1 MALDGE
7 KMGIGK
13 IIKNVLR
20 LMNEYKFTFTFAG
33 ICAIITVICTV
44 ITPIFLGDAI
54 DILTEGAINIA
65 NHTGTLDFN
74 RLCYILLIIGT
85 LYFIGN
91 VFSYIK
97 TYYLAKTTS
106 KIVYSLRQ
114 KMVNKVMQMPMKSVD
129 ENQRGDVLARLT
141 NDIDILESGLTSSF
155 FEITTAIIT
164 VIGTII
170 MMLITNVWLTL
181 AVVCISL
188 VSIVLIV
195 AVIKFSQKYFDKQL
209 FIQGSTAGQIEEIFS
224 SQELIRTLN
233 YEDRAVDDF
242 NDNID
247 EWYAHEW
254 KSQFFSNLNTPL
266 MSLDSNLGYVA
277 IAVLGSIFVLQG
289 TMSIGR
295 ILSFF
300 EFLNNFSE
308 PIESITSIIPQ
319 LQAGTASAERI
330 FEFLDMEEEEN
341 PSEKKLER
349 FDDEIIF
356 DNISFGYS
364 EDKKIIDNFSLTV
377 KKGEKV
383 AIIGETGAG
392 KTTLIKLLTRLYDV
406 DSGAIKIDGVNIN
419 EYDKHSLR
427 SYMGMVL
434 QETWVFSDTIKE
446 NIRYGNLDATDD
458 EIIAAAKKAN
468 ADTFIRQL
476 PECYD
481 TLLSEDGD
489 NISQGQKQLLTIAR
503 AILSN
508 KEILILDE
516 ATSNVD
522 TRTELLIQEALDK
535 LMENKTSFVVAH
547 RLSTV
552 RNADKII
559 VLGKGR
565 VIEQG
570 NHEELLAQKGYYYNT
585 LKTQENSY

>member
-1 MALDGE
+1 
-7 KMGIGK
+7 MGIKK
-13 IIKNVLR
+13 IIKNVLQ
-20 LMNEYKFTFTFAG
+20 LMNEYKLTFTFAG
-33 ICAIITVICTV
+33 VCAIITVICTV

-54 DILTEGAINIA
+54 DILTEGALNIV
-65 NHTGTLDFN
+65 NHTGTLDFA

-91 VFSYIK
+91 VFTYLK

-106 KIVYSLRQ
+106 KIVYTLRQ
-114 KMVNKVMQMPMKSVD
+114 RMTNKVMGMPMNSVD
-129 ENQRGDVLARLT
+129 ENQRGDVLARMT
-141 NDIDILESGLTSSF
+141 NDIDALETGLISSF

-164 VIGTII
+164 VIGTLI

-188 VSIVLIV
+188 LSIFFIGIV
-195 AVIKFSQKYFDKQL
+195 VKFSQKYFDKQL
-209 FIQGSTAGQIEEIFS
+209 SIQGSTAGQIEEIFS

-242 NDNID
+242 NEKID

-266 MSLDSNLGYVA
+266 MNLDSNLGYVA

-300 EFLNNFSE
+300 EFLNNFTE
-308 PIESITSIIPQ
+308 PIENITSIIPL

-341 PSEKKLER
+341 PSKKE
-349 FDDEIIF
+349 FKSFNNKITF
-356 DNISFGYS
+356 DNISFGYT
-364 EDKKIIDNFSLTV
+364 ENEKIIDNFSLTV

-383 AIIGETGAG
+383 AIIGETGSG

-406 DSGAIKIDGVNIN
+406 DSGEIKIDGVNIN

-427 SYMGMVL
+427 SFIGMVL
-434 QETWVFSDTIKE
+434 QEIWLFSDTIEE
-446 NIRYGNLDATDD
+446 NIRYGNLDATED
-458 EIIAAAKKAN
+458 EIIEAAKKAN
-468 ADTFIRQL
+468 ADSFIRQL
-476 PECYD
+476 PEGYK
-481 TLLSEDGD
+481 TILNEDGD
-489 NISQGQKQLLTIAR
+489 NLSQGQKQLLTIAR
-503 AILSN
+503 AIISN

-552 RNADKII
+552 KNADKII

-570 NHEELLAQKGYYYNT
+570 NHDELLAKKGYYYNT
-585 LKTQENSY
+585 LKTQENN